1 MQQYGRPD
9 EDEDSDHPV
18 TRHLSPASRL
28 SGPPVRHEEAPL
40 PPARPVQPPRRI
52 VPQAPEEQALEKEVE
67 EDEGAGFDDEG
78 HESLDHSHLFVRPP
92 VHARGPVSQHPVGGG
107 QRYESDEGEDGDEDG
122 DGSENDAPAL
132 PVLQRKSVEVPPGRT
147 LPPPPP
153 PAVPP
158 SHHHHLSAPPSDI
171 SDSDYDGQALPIRPR
186 HTAVLPAAPTTL
198 ATPRHSMLS
207 VPAPEES
214 FLSYGVLSVAVSEPE
229 SAEVLDEEEGGKCLF
244 PY

>member
-28 SGPPVRHEEAPL
+28 PGPPVSHEEALL

-52 VPQAPEEQALEKEVE
+52 VPQAPEDQAQEKEVE
-67 EDEGAGFDDEG
+67 EDEG

-92 VHARGPVSQHPVGGG
+92 VHVRGPVSQHPVGGG

-158 SHHHHLSAPPSDI
+158 SHHHQLSAPPSDI
-171 SDSDYDGQALPIRPR
+171 SDSDHDGQALPVRPR
-186 HTAVLPAAPTTL
+186 QIAVLPAAPTTL

-214 FLSYGVLSVAVSEPE
+214 FLSYGMLSVAISEPE